1 MYYTFSMSQ
10 TPKRSSQKPQAVVDV
25 LQRLFENSKSPLAD
39 GFQRW
44 KLESNWEKIV
54 GPSLAKHSRPVQF
67 MKGTLTIEVT
77 SSVWL
82 QELRFLADE
91 IKNNVNQH
99 QGHQWVNRIQL
110 VHK

>member
-1 MYYTFSMSQ
+1 MSEFKK
-10 TPKRSSQKPQAVVDV
+10 KRPSQKPSPVVDV
-25 LQRLFENSKSPLAD
+25 LQRLFENSKSPLSD

-44 KLESNWEKIV
+44 KLESQWDQIV

-67 MKGTLTIEVT
+67 YQGVLTIEVA

-82 QELRFLADE
+82 NEFRFLVEE
-91 IKNNVNQH
+91 IRQNVNKH
-99 QGHQWVNRIQL
+99 QGHQWVQRVHL